1 MITLEQAK
9 ELKYRQVIYHTMLR
23 NADGSPRRYR
33 VNGAVK
39 TWKRTPGRVDVP
51 LKWGLYAFDRLT
63 QDNLYQFA
71 LTEAEAKQDVKLDAD
86 VIMGKGWML
95 SAMHAVS
102 EIAALGADAK
112 ENLLYGFN
120 QSVAADLLDRVEFA
134 CDAEDTNDTD

>member
-63 QDNLYQFA
+63 EDNLYQFA

-86 VIMGKGWML
+86 VIMGKGWTLRSISESEL
-95 SAMHAVS
+95 SK
-102 EIAALGADAK
+102 IANPDD
-112 ENLLYGFN
+112 LLYGFDQAVVN
-120 QSVAADLLDRVEFA
+120 DLLNSVQFA
-134 CDAEDTNDTD
+134 CDVEESNDPN